1 MKKRLSIV
9 VLLIFTVVCF
19 GALNLAVY
27 AAENDEAVILSQV
40 KTFCEKWNKKDASLM
55 DVWKDDAKIMYGLD
69 KTVADKAGYMK
80 VLGSRMEALKAN
92 PTNPVK
98 VKVNGDTALARVDI
112 YDTGNPITIKMV
124 KENGKWMWTGW
135 SF

>member
-1 MKKRLSIV
+1 MKKRLSIIAFLV
-9 VLLIFTVVCF
+9 FTVASF

-27 AAENDEAVILSQV
+27 AADDDEAIILAQV

-55 DVWKDDAKIMYGLD
+55 EVWKDDAKIMYGLD
-69 KTVADKAGYMK
+69 KIVTDKAGYTK
-80 VLGSRMEALKAN
+80 VLGPRMEALKAN

-98 VKVNGDTALARVDI
+98 VKVKGDTAVARVDI